1 MVAISK
7 DNRALRHFLAWIAEG
22 DLEVVVWRTDDET
35 PVLVSL
41 VDINE
46 SPPHALTLQVMD
58 TEQAS
63 GTDAPSDVP
72 PLWHP

>member
-1 MVAISK
+1 
-7 DNRALRHFLAWIAEG
+7 
-22 DLEVVVWRTDDET
+22 VVVWRTDDET
-35 PVLVSL
+35 PVLVSP

-46 SPPHALTLQVMD
+46 SPPHALSLQVMD

-63 GTDAPSDVP
+63 GTDAPGDVP

>member
-1 MVAISK
+1 MAIWK
-7 DNRALRHFLAWIAEG
+7 DNRALRRFLGWIAEG

-46 SPPHALTLQVMD
+46 SPTHAVTLQVTD
-58 TEQAS
+58 TEE
-63 GTDAPSDVP
+63 GEPD
-72 PLWHP
+72 